1 MQYCFPT
8 FLYSENETSMNE
20 VVFLVNETLLNRRER
35 ALLRHLGENYTPRI
49 AHDVLKPL
57 ITQECAVS
65 LRALDWT
72 VTNWSKANSVVCS
85 AQNGQMV
92 NVYHEYCATIGF
104 WKRALFDPFKRR
116 ARIQVCISGQV
127 YDTTLGQ
134 ANFALWAYRIGL
146 FSYVLGHLDIIESS
160 MNKVS
165 QRQKHARREATKRGL
180 HRRRVELTPSP
191 PSTCVAYSAPCRVRF

>member
-1 MQYCFPT
+1 
-8 FLYSENETSMNE
+8 
-20 VVFLVNETLLNRRER
+20 
-35 ALLRHLGENYTPRI
+35 
-49 AHDVLKPL
+49 
-57 ITQECAVS
+57 
-65 LRALDWT
+65 
-72 VTNWSKANSVVCS
+72 
-85 AQNGQMV
+85 MV

-116 ARIQVCISGQV
+116 TRIRVRIRDEE

-160 MNKVS
+160 MHQVS

-191 PSTCVAYSAPCRVRF
+191 PSTCVAYSAPCRIRF